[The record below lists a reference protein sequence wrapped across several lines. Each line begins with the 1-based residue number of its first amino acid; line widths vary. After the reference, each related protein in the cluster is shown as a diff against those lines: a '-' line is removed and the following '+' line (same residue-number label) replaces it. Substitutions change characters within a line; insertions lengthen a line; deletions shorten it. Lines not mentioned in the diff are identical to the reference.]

1 MTTEEREDMNTFK
14 HDLVKQARWWQ
25 WKVETLE
32 KENEQLKAENAE
44 LQARLNKAVE
54 LPCRIGDT
62 LYGVYNDKVAEY
74 IVIGL
79 NVLADWTLE
88 IYLKTQNKK
97 QNRFS
102 IFSTSIGV
110 RYFKDREAAE
120 MRLAEEGQ
128 G

>member
-1 MTTEEREDMNTFK
+1 MLNRLSYYIDELRSDDKIDYDVYLNLREMSD
-14 HDLVKQARWWQ
+14 
-25 WKVETLE
+25 
-32 KENEQLKAENAE
+32 QLGDENAALRE
-44 LQARLNKAVE
+44 RLERAVE

-102 IFSTSIGV
+102 TFSTSIGV

-120 MRLAEEGQ
+120 KRLAELNGGKQ
-128 G
+128 